1 MLLDRQDQS
10 FIGRWWRTVDHY
22 LLFAFSALILIGGM
36 MVTTAS
42 PAVAERVGLDP
53 FHFIERQ
60 FFFLSIGI
68 VLIFIISLL
77 ELKTIR
83 RLATIGFAL
92 GLICMVLVLFIG
104 DEIKGSTRWISFGG
118 LSLQPSE
125 FLKPCFFV
133 FNAWMFSERLKNT
146 DFPGFLIAC
155 ASYAIVLVL
164 LVAQPDIGTSITFTA
179 VWAAMFFLAGLPVIF
194 ILLLGIAAILSG
206 ILAYA
211 SFSHV
216 RARVDKFLSPN
227 SEENYQVSKSLE
239 AFANGGLF
247 GKGPGEGHVKNYIP
261 DSHTDFI
268 FAVIGEE
275 MGLVMLFVIIGIFA
289 FIVLRGFKKV
299 YRQNDLFVTLACA
312 GIIMNFGLQAII
324 NMGVNL
330 KLLPTKGMTLPFIS
344 YGGSSMIAQSISVG
358 ILLSLT
364 RKRYEAK

>member
-1 MLLDRQDQS
+1 
-10 FIGRWWRTVDHY
+10 
-22 LLFAFSALILIGGM
+22 
-36 MVTTAS
+36 
-42 PAVAERVGLDP
+42 
-53 FHFIERQ
+53 
-60 FFFLSIGI
+60 
-68 VLIFIISLL
+68 
-77 ELKTIR
+77 
-83 RLATIGFAL
+83 
-92 GLICMVLVLFIG
+92 
-104 DEIKGSTRWISFGG
+104 
-118 LSLQPSE
+118 
-125 FLKPCFFV
+125 
-133 FNAWMFSERLKNT
+133 MFSERLKNT

-155 ASYAIVLVL
+155 ASYGIVLVL